1 MICLQQL
8 LGTVFHPSPFLVGY
22 YSSFVVAGWLATNQ
36 QPDLTMSFSMCV
48 PLPTNHLWWHCGEL
62 VLIHPDC
69 WLHLVP
75 ISLRF
80 PFPKSPF
87 WGYPWFPMVPHGS
100 QGNTHSSE
108 LLQLQG
114 PPFGPLPAR
123 CPRARS
129 AAHWQSARWRG
140 PERWG
145 DNPPGS
151 RTRNFLWSFHHKW
164 WSSPGKMGIVNHEKL
179 GKSSIKNVV
188 FFTEKYGELTELTIT
203 CLESSTKNWEF
214 FAINNWN
221 FAKLA
226 DSKSKHWSHLSL
238 GPGPGLV
245 TWPTWPLEISKR
257 QNRHSKKRTK
267 NKYE

>member
-1 MICLQQL
+1 MLCLQQL
-8 LGTVFHPSPFLVGY
+8 LGIVFHPSPFLVGY
-22 YSSFVVAGWLATNQ
+22 YSSFVVAGWLATNH

-62 VLIHPDC
+62 ILIHPDC

-87 WGYPWFPMVPHGS
+87 WGYLGSPWFPMVPHGS

-108 LLQLQG
+108 LLQTPQG
-114 PPFGPLPAR
+114 PPGPLPAR
-123 CPRARS
+123 FPRARS

-151 RTRNFLWSFHHKW
+151 RTRNVLWSFHHKW

-179 GKSSIKNVV
+179 GKSSIKNVMFYGKIWGV
-188 FFTEKYGELTELTIT
+188 NWVNHHLFGVKY
-203 CLESSTKNWEF
+203 
-214 FAINNWN
+214 
-221 FAKLA
+221 
-226 DSKSKHWSHLSL
+226 
-238 GPGPGLV
+238 
-245 TWPTWPLEISKR
+245 
-257 QNRHSKKRTK
+257 
-267 NKYE
+267 